1 MATKTRPFYAAG
13 RWETGQGTLAV
24 HSPYDGSVVAEI
36 GVPTDDDVERA
47 VKAAADTFKESRH
60 LPTYARAEAL
70 AHISRRIAERVDEL
84 AELVAREGGKPLKW
98 SRIEVTRAVST
109 FRWASEETRR
119 FGGEFMPLDTEES
132 LGSRAGIVRRF
143 PVGPVVGITPFNF
156 PAKSLQSPL
165 LPLL

>member
-119 FGGEFMPLDTEES
+119 FGGEFVPLD
-132 LGSRAGIVRRF
+132 
-143 PVGPVVGITPFNF
+143 
-156 PAKSLQSPL
+156 
-165 LPLL
+165 